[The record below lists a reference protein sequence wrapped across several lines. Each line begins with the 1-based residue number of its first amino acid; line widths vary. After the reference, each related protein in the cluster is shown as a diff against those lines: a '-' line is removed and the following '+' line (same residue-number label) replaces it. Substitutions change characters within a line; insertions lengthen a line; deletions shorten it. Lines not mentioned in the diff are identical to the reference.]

1 MDQETH
7 SPPARIVIAG
17 VTPEIEAGRSPIKRV
32 PGESVTVTADIFAEG
47 HGLLS
52 AVVRWRRRGNGAW
65 IELPMRE
72 LGNDRWTG
80 TFTVSEP
87 GEYEYTLQAW
97 SNEFETWRRDT
108 KKNLDA
114 GQDVSIGLITGA
126 DLVEGAIRMAV
137 KCGAGGDALKLQE
150 RACQL
155 RVAASLRTLEHPAIA
170 DSPAVTQFFSDEN
183 LGPLITKYS
192 ERRAS
197 TGYERCLPIVVERLK
212 ARFSSWYEMFP
223 RSWAKQPGRHG
234 TFRDCEAALPYIA
247 NMGFD
252 VLYLPPIHPI
262 GITHR
267 KGKNNSPIAQEDDVG
282 SPWAIGSAE
291 GGHKSIHPQLGT
303 LEDFKHLLAR
313 AREYGL
319 EVALDIAFQ
328 CSPDHPYVKSHPEW
342 FRRRPDGTIQY
353 AENPPKKYE
362 DIYPFDFGSED
373 WQALWDELK
382 SVVSF
387 WLEQGVQ
394 IFRVDNPHTKPFPF
408 WEWLIG
414 EIKKEN
420 WDALFLSEAFTRPKV
435 MQRLAKLGFTQSY
448 TYFAWR
454 NTKWELTEYFT
465 ELTQTDLR
473 EYFRPNLWPNT
484 PDILTEY
491 LQRGGRPAFM
501 ARLVL
506 AATLGASYGIYGA
519 AFELCENRALV
530 PGKEEYL
537 DAEKYQIRKW
547 DLESPAS
554 VRQLVARVNQARRQ
568 NRALQTNSGLRFERI
583 DNDQLIAYTKSS
595 DDGSNI
601 VLVVVNLDPRYTQ
614 SGWVELPLEELR
626 LNAYSAFPV
635 HDLLADTTYLWNG
648 PRNYVQLDP
657 HVVPAHV
664 FVVKGAISN
673 QQTKG

>member
-1 MDQETH
+1 MDRDIQ
-7 SPPARIVIAG
+7 SPPARIVISAI
-17 VTPEIEAGRSPIKRV
+17 TPEIEGGRFPIKRV
-32 PGESVTVTADIFAEG
+32 PGESVTVTANIFGEG
-47 HGLLS
+47 HGLLA
-52 AVVRWRRRGNGAW
+52 AVVRWRRKGNSEW
-65 IELPMRE
+65 IETPMRE
-72 LGNDRWTG
+72 LGNDLWTG
-80 TFTVSEP
+80 MFTVGEP

-97 SNEFETWRRDT
+97 SDEFETWRHDT

-114 GQDVSIGLITGA
+114 GQDVSVALIAGA
-126 DLVEGAIRMAV
+126 DLVDEAIRRAV
-137 KCGAGGDALKLQE
+137 KCGEDGDALKLRE
-150 RACQL
+150 RSCQL
-155 RVAASLRTLEHPAIA
+155 RVAASLRTSERSAITE
-170 DSPAVTQFFSDEN
+170 SPSLAQVFSDDK
-183 LGPLITKYS
+183 LTPLITKYS
-192 ERRAS
+192 QRRAS
-197 TGYERCLPIVVERLK
+197 TSYEKSLRIVVDRPR

-223 RSWAKQPGRHG
+223 RSWAREPGRHG
-234 TFRDCEAALPYIA
+234 TFKDCEAALPYVA
-247 NMGFD
+247 GMGFD
-252 VLYLPPIHPI
+252 VLYFPPIHPI

-267 KGKNNSPIAQEDDVG
+267 KGKNNSIVVQEDDVG
-282 SPWAIGSAE
+282 SPWAIGSAA
-291 GGHKSIHPQLGT
+291 GGHKSIHPELGT
-303 LEDFKHLLAR
+303 LEDFKHLVAR

-319 EVALDIAFQ
+319 EVALDVAFQ

-342 FRRRPDGTIQY
+342 FRRRPDGSIQY

-362 DIYPFDFGSED
+362 DIYPFDFESEG
-373 WQALWDELK
+373 WQALWDELR
-382 SVVSF
+382 SVVRF
-387 WLEQGVQ
+387 WMEQGVQ
-394 IFRVDNPHTKPFPF
+394 IFRIDNPHTKPFPF

-420 WDALFLSEAFTRPKV
+420 SDVLFLSEAFTRPKV

-454 NTKWELTEYFT
+454 NTKWELTEYLT
-465 ELTQTDLR
+465 ELTQTEMHD
-473 EYFRPNLWPNT
+473 YFRPNLWPNT

-554 VRQLVARVNQARRQ
+554 IKQLVARVNRARRQ
-568 NRALQTNSGLRFERI
+568 NPALQTNSGLRFQRI
-583 DNDQLIAYTKSS
+583 DNDQLIAYTKST
-595 DDGSNI
+595 DDGSNV

-614 SGWVELPLEELR
+614 SGWVEIPLKDLG
-626 LNAYSAFPV
+626 LNAESAFPV
-635 HDLLADTTYLWNG
+635 LDVLADKTYLWNG

-664 FVVKGAISN
+664 FLVK
-673 QQTKG
+673 